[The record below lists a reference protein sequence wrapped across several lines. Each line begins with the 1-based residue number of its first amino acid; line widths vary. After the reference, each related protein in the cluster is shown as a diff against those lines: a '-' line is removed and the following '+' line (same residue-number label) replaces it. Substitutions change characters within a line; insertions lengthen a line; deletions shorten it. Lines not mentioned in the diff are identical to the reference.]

1 MPLPSLAVMP
11 SSTTNSAAA
20 DAVALMEEAID
31 AVFALRK
38 SAREADERARQHQE
52 ETKVR
57 DDDDGLC
64 ENAVLVWVPSRVA
77 T

>member
-1 MPLPSLAVMP
+1 MTNSGVNPKCCLRHLFYEYSYATAVMP

-20 DAVALMEEAID
+20 EAVALMEEAID

-38 SAREADERARQHQE
+38 SAREADDRARQQQE

-57 DDDDGLC
+57 DDGL
-64 ENAVLVWVPSRVA
+64 
-77 T
+77 

>member
-1 MPLPSLAVMP
+1 MP

-20 DAVALMEEAID
+20 EAVTLMEEAID

-38 SAREADERARQHQE
+38 SAREADDRARQQQE

-57 DDDDGLC
+57 DDGL
-64 ENAVLVWVPSRVA
+64 
-77 T
+77 